1 MNHVLHHPV
10 TGSLQ
15 GLPDRISLLVP
26 PGGLT
31 DIYADLIYRGF
42 SGIPVVLHGSR
53 KICLQKPAVEQV
65 KIPRK
70 LSIFRNRRF

>member
-15 GLPDRISLLVP
+15 GLPDRISPLVP
-26 PGGLT
+26 PACST

-42 SGIPVVLHGSR
+42 SGIPVVLPGSR
-53 KICLQKPAVEQV
+53 KYALKSPL
-65 KIPRK
+65 
-70 LSIFRNRRF
+70 LSRLKFPVNRAFFEMG